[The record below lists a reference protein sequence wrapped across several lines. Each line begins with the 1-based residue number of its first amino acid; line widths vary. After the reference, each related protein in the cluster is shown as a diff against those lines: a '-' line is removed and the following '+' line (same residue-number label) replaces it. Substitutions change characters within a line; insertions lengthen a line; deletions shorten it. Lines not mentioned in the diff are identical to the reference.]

1 VEGLVEAAK
10 HVAYNQSVPVTAE
23 AEVIVVGGGP
33 AGIAAAI
40 AAARSGARTLLVEQY
55 GFLGGMA
62 TAGLVGPF
70 MTSYDIHG
78 EKPIIEGIFREL
90 VDRMVALGAAID
102 PAVVEGFSAY
112 GGYHA
117 YGHEHVTP
125 FDPEALKY
133 VAQEMV
139 LEAGAQLKFHR
150 FFLDAVVDEG
160 TVTGRNPNRISPRI
174 SALIVAGKSGLEAFR
189 SQQVIDTTGDADVA
203 ARAGVPYES
212 GRAGD
217 GLLQPVSLFFRVANV
232 DDTAV
237 HSYME
242 EHPEDESFK
251 AIVAEAKAK
260 GEFSHTKNWFTM
272 FRTTRPGV
280 WWANVSRVHQ
290 VDATDSESLTRGEIA
305 GRRQVLYLVDFMRAR
320 LPGFENCALVDTGA
334 QIGVRETRRIVGE
347 YVLTAEDVLAARRFD
362 DAIARVSFPIDIHDP
377 DGGGGRFEGPRDG
390 PYYTIP
396 YRCLV
401 PVCTSVDNL
410 LVAGRPISATHEAHG
425 SLRVMPPCFA
435 TGQAAGT
442 AAALALETDLTPR
455 EVDVTLLR
463 ASLEQQGAL
472 V

>member
-1 VEGLVEAAK
+1 
-10 HVAYNQSVPVTAE
+10 
-23 AEVIVVGGGP
+23 
-33 AGIAAAI
+33 
-40 AAARSGARTLLVEQY
+40 
-55 GFLGGMA
+55 
-62 TAGLVGPF
+62 
-70 MTSYDIHG
+70 
-78 EKPIIEGIFREL
+78 
-90 VDRMVALGAAID
+90 
-102 PAVVEGFSAY
+102 
-112 GGYHA
+112 
-117 YGHEHVTP
+117 
-125 FDPEALKY
+125 
-133 VAQEMV
+133 
-139 LEAGAQLKFHR
+139 
-150 FFLDAVVDEG
+150 VVDEG
-160 TVTGRNPNRISPRI
+160 AITDRNSSQI
-174 SALIVAGKSGLEAFR
+174 SALIVASKSGLEAFR

-203 ARAGVPYES
+203 ARSGVPYES

-232 DDTAV
+232 DDAAV
-237 HSYME
+237 QAYMD

-251 AIVAEAKAK
+251 AIVAEAMAQ

-290 VDATDSESLTRGEIA
+290 VDATDAESLTRAEIE
-305 GRRQVLYLVDFMRAR
+305 GHRQVLYLVDFMRKR
-320 LPGFENCALVDTGA
+320 LPGFQNCALVDTGA

-347 YVLTAEDVLAARRFD
+347 YVLTADDVLAARRFE

-396 YRCLV
+396 YRSLV
-401 PVCTSVDNL
+401 PFKVDNL

-442 AAALALETDLTPR
+442 AAALALETEVAPR
-455 EVDVTLLR
+455 EVSVALLR
-463 ASLEQQGAL
+463 ASLEEQGAL

>member
-1 VEGLVEAAK
+1 MNAAK
-10 HVAYNQSVPVTAE
+10 NVVYNRSVPVTAE

-33 AGIAAAI
+33 AGIAAAV
-40 AAARSGARTLLVEQY
+40 AAARMGARTLLVEQY

-70 MTSYDIHG
+70 MTSYDIRG

-102 PAVVEGFSAY
+102 PAGVDGFSAY

-139 LEAGAQLKFHR
+139 LEAGAQIKFHR
-150 FFLDAVVDEG
+150 FFLDAVVNEG
-160 TVTGRNPNRISPRI
+160 EITARDSTRI
-174 SALIVAGKSGLEAFR
+174 SALILASKSGLEAFR
-189 SQQVIDTTGDADVA
+189 CQTVIDTTGDADVA
-203 ARAGVPYES
+203 ARAGAPYEL
-212 GRAGD
+212 GRTGD

-232 DDTAV
+232 DDAAV
-237 HSYME
+237 QAYMDK
-242 EHPEDESFK
+242 HPEDESFK
-251 AIVAEAKAK
+251 AIVAEAMAR

-290 VDATDSESLTRGEIA
+290 VDATDAEDLTHAEIV
-305 GRRQVLYLVDFMRAR
+305 GHRQVLYLVEFMRKR
-320 LPGFENCALVDTGA
+320 LPGFQRCTLVDTGA

-347 YVLTAEDVLAARRFD
+347 YVLTADDVLAARRFE

-377 DGGGGRFEGPRDG
+377 QGGGGRFEGPRDG

-401 PVCTSVDNL
+401 PANGSRSPDNL

-442 AAALALETDLTPR
+442 AAALALETDVTPR
-455 EVDVTLLR
+455 QVDVTLLR
-463 ASLEQQGAL
+463 VSLEQQRAL